1 LTTRLEAIL
10 ARPGPVLLDGAV
22 GTELSRRGVDTT
34 LPLWSARAL
43 LSDGGLETLARIHE
57 EYARA
62 GAEILV
68 TNTFRTTLRALRRAG
83 VPDEW
88 EAANRRAVECAR
100 AGAAAGSAEAPGGGA
115 AAPGRRVPLVA
126 GGLAPLEDCYR
137 PDLVP
142 PQPECLAEHARQAE
156 CLAGLGV
163 DLLFIETMNCG
174 REAEAALLAAS
185 GTGLDVLLS
194 LCPRPPAHL
203 LSGEPLA
210 EVVPRLVDLGGTRLR
225 GILINCATPEAM
237 DEVYPAF
244 SALSPALP
252 HGLYAHLGEPDDVTG
267 WRLPEHHEPEAYAS
281 WMDRRLDERARL
293 AGGCCGTGPGHIE
306 ALAGL
311 IAGRGRSASGRPP
324 RSSS

>member
-1 LTTRLEAIL
+1 LSTSLEALL

-22 GTELSRRGVDTT
+22 GTELSRRGIDTT

-43 LSDGGLETLARIHE
+43 LSDSGLETLARIHD

-62 GAEILV
+62 GAEVLV
-68 TNTFRTTLRALRRAG
+68 TNTFRTTLRALDRAG
-83 VPDEW
+83 AAGEW
-88 EAANRRAVECAR
+88 QAANRRAVECAR
-100 AGAAAGSAEAPGGGA
+100 AGAVAGK
-115 AAPGRRVPLVA
+115 GRACLVA

-142 PQPECLAEHARQAE
+142 PQGECLAEHRRQAE

-174 REAEAALLAAS
+174 REAEAALQAAR

-194 LCPRPPAHL
+194 LCPRAPGHL

-210 EVVPRLVDLGGTRLR
+210 NVVPRLVDLGGAQLR

-237 DEVYPAF
+237 DAIYPAF
-244 SALSPALP
+244 ARMAPALP

-267 WRLPEHHEPEAYAS
+267 WRLPEHHEPEAYAA
-281 WMDRRLDERARL
+281 WMAGRLAEGARL
-293 AGGCCGTGPGHIE
+293 VGGCCGTGPGHIE

-311 IAGRGRSASGRPP
+311 IAGRG
-324 RSSS
+324 

>member
-1 LTTRLEAIL
+1 MTTGLEALL
-10 ARPGPVLLDGAV
+10 ARPEPVLLDGAV

-43 LSDGGLETLARIHE
+43 LSDGGLQTLRRIHE

-83 VPDEW
+83 VPGEW

-100 AGAAAGSAEAPGGGA
+100 AGAAAGSGA
-115 AAPGRRVPLVA
+115 AAPGGRGCLVA

-174 REAEAALLAAS
+174 REAEAALLAAR

-194 LCPRPPAHL
+194 LCPRPPGHL

-210 EVVPRLVDLGGTRLR
+210 DVVPRLVDLGGTRLR

-237 DEVYPAF
+237 DQIYPAF
-244 SALSPALP
+244 SRLAPALP

-267 WRLPEHHEPEAYAS
+267 WRLPEHHEPQAYAS
-281 WMDRRLDERARL
+281 WMTRRLDEGARL
-293 AGGCCGTGPGHIE
+293 AGGCCGTGPSHIE

-311 IAGRGRSASGRPP
+311 IAGRA
-324 RSSS
+324 

>member
-1 LTTRLEAIL
+1 LTTRLEALL

-83 VPDEW
+83 VPGEW
-88 EAANRRAVECAR
+88 ETANRRAVECAR
-100 AGAAAGSAEAPGGGA
+100 AGATAASGA
-115 AAPGRRVPLVA
+115 AAPGGRGGLVA

-174 REAEAALLAAS
+174 REAEAALLAAR

-244 SALSPALP
+244 ARLVPALP

-281 WMDRRLDERARL
+281 WMTRRLDEGARL
-293 AGGCCGTGPGHIE
+293 VGGCCGTGPGHIE
-306 ALAGL
+306 ALAAL
-311 IAGRGRSASGRPP
+311 IALRE
-324 RSSS
+324 

>member
-1 LTTRLEAIL
+1 LTTRLEALL
-10 ARPGPVLLDGAV
+10 ARPEPVLLDGAV

-43 LSDGGLETLARIHE
+43 LSDSGLDTLARIHE

-68 TNTFRTTLRALRRAG
+68 TNTFRTTLRALGRAG
-83 VPDEW
+83 AASEW
-88 EAANRRAVECAR
+88 QSANRGAVECAR
-100 AGAAAGSAEAPGGGA
+100 AGAAAGSVAARGSRA
-115 AAPGRRVPLVA
+115 AAPGRRAALVA

-156 CLAGLGV
+156 CLAGFGV

-174 REAEAALLAAS
+174 REAEAALQAAR

-210 EVVPRLVDLGGTRLR
+210 EVVPRLVDLGGTRLH

-244 SALSPALP
+244 ARLASALP

-281 WMDRRLDERARL
+281 WMTRRLDEGARL
-293 AGGCCGTGPGHIE
+293 VGGCCGTGPGHIE

-311 IAGRGRSASGRPP
+311 IAGRAQADPSPPSGP
-324 RSSS
+324 R

>member
-1 LTTRLEAIL
+1 MATRLEALL

-43 LSDGGLETLARIHE
+43 LSDGGLQTLTRIHE

-62 GAEILV
+62 GTEILV

-83 VPDEW
+83 VPGEW

-100 AGAAAGSAEAPGGGA
+100 AGAAAGTGA
-115 AAPGRRVPLVA
+115 GVPRGRDRLVA

-174 REAEAALLAAS
+174 REAEAALLAAR

-210 EVVPRLVDLGGTRLR
+210 DVVPRLVDLGGARLR

-237 DEVYPAF
+237 DRIYPAF
-244 SALSPALP
+244 SQLAPALP

-281 WMDRRLDERARL
+281 WMTRRLDEGARL
-293 AGGCCGTGPGHIE
+293 VGGCCGTGPGHIE
-306 ALAGL
+306 ALATL
-311 IAGRGRSASGRPP
+311 IAGRS
-324 RSSS
+324 

>member
-1 LTTRLEAIL
+1 LATRLEALL

-22 GTELSRRGVDTT
+22 GTELSRRGLDTT

-43 LSDGGLETLARIHE
+43 LSDRGLETLALIHR

-68 TNTFRTTLRALRRAG
+68 TNTFRTTLRALDRAG
-83 VPDEW
+83 APGEW
-88 EAANRRAVECAR
+88 QAANRRAVECAR
-100 AGAAAGSAEAPGGGA
+100 AGAAAGS
-115 AAPGRRVPLVA
+115 GRACLVA

-142 PQPECLAEHARQAE
+142 PQAECLAEHRRQAE

-174 REAEAALLAAS
+174 REAEAALQAAR

-194 LCPRPPAHL
+194 LCPRAPMQL

-210 EVVPRLVDLGGTRLR
+210 DAVPRLVELGGSQLR

-237 DEVYPAF
+237 DAIYPAF
-244 SALSPALP
+244 ARMAPALP

-267 WRLPEHHEPEAYAS
+267 WRLPDHHEPEAYAS
-281 WMDRRLDERARL
+281 WMERRLAEGARL

-306 ALAGL
+306 ALAAM
-311 IAGRGRSASGRPP
+311 IAGRG
-324 RSSS
+324 

>member
-1 LTTRLEAIL
+1 MATRLEALL
-10 ARPGPVLLDGAV
+10 ARPRPVLLDGAV
-22 GTELSRRGVDTT
+22 GTELSRRGLDTT

-43 LSDGGLETLARIHE
+43 LSDGGLHTLTRIHE

-62 GAEILV
+62 GSEILV
-68 TNTFRTTLRALRRAG
+68 TNTFRTTLRALQRAG
-83 VPDEW
+83 VPGEW
-88 EAANRRAVECAR
+88 QAANRRAVECAR
-100 AGAAAGSAEAPGGGA
+100 AGAAAASGG

-142 PQPECLAEHARQAE
+142 PQPECLAEHTRQAE

-174 REAEAALLAAS
+174 REAEAALLAAR

-194 LCPRPPAHL
+194 LCPRPPGHL

-210 EVVPRLVDLGGTRLR
+210 DVVPRLVDLGGTRLR
-225 GILINCATPEAM
+225 GILINCATPDAM
-237 DEVYPAF
+237 DSIYPGF
-244 SALSPALP
+244 SRLAPALP

-281 WMDRRLDERARL
+281 WMNRRLDEGARL
-293 AGGCCGTGPGHIE
+293 VGGCCGTGPGHIE

-311 IAGRGRSASGRPP
+311 IAGRANSSAPGRP
-324 RSSS
+324 R